1 MSPFERHR
9 NNLRRA
15 AATLCGLTLY
25 VVSLWIA
32 VVVALHYFPHIR

>member
-9 NNLRRA
+9 VNLRKT
-15 AATLCGLTLY
+15 AATIAGLTLY

-32 VVVALHYFPHIR
+32 VVVALHYFPVIR